1 MFEKFK
7 LSTSQMILLAL
18 FVLIVVIALF
28 GYLEFNKMDSKLERL
43 SYSISKINPNQ
54 GDAIVSEM
62 LQQQQ
67 QQQQQQQIHPEEQQ
81 QIKEIVEK
89 ENYDDYDS
97 ESDSGSGSDSGSD
110 TKKQGVIKIEDI
122 ENDEKLKKDLFNLT
136 EAKQEF
142 TEEVP
147 EEQSAFSLGS
157 IFGNQIPDGKENPTS
172 NNPEKKTDKI
182 DEDSEYSDE
191 GSYSDDSEPEEEP
204 IKLTKGDLE
213 KMSLTDLKKKCEEL
227 KIAKYGNKNKL
238 IEKIFKKL

>member
-67 QQQQQQQIHPEEQQ
+67 QQQIHPEEQQ

-97 ESDSGSGSDSGSD
+97 ESDSGSDSDTD

-122 ENDEKLKKDLFNLT
+122 ENDEKLKKELFNLT

-172 NNPEKKTDKI
+172 NNSEKKTDKI

-191 GSYSDDSEPEEEP
+191 GSYSDESEEEEEP

-238 IEKIFKKL
+238 IEKILKKL